1 MWSSHDGAQTWLKR
15 EAGTDGVDAL
25 GDDAGVARRLWAA
38 RGDRLLR
45 SDDGGGRW
53 RATGRPLPE
62 PNTSVRG
69 ISASGDVVVVT
80 TDRGIFRASDG
91 GERWTPLVDNLPAH
105 LEAGPLVRDPSEP
118 ARLFAGFAVTPYP
131 ELWRRAVEGTAAWQ
145 RIDLSSLLGA
155 AAFLTLLVVV
165 SFAALRRLRRHYRAD
180 PLR

>member
-1 MWSSHDGAQTWLKR
+1 MNNGALRRFISAKKFFSFFFFSSRRRHTRCGRDWSSD
-15 EAGTDGVDAL
+15 VCS
-25 GDDAGVARRLWAA
+25 
-38 RGDRLLR
+38 
-45 SDDGGGRW
+45 SDL
-53 RATGRPLPE
+53 PLPE

-145 RIDLSSLLGA
+145 RID
-155 AAFLTLLVVV
+155 
-165 SFAALRRLRRHYRAD
+165 
-180 PLR
+180 

>member
-1 MWSSHDGAQTWLKR
+1 MAP
-15 EAGTDGVDAL
+15 DA
-25 GDDAGVARRLWAA
+25 AAA
-38 RGDRLLR
+38 RHSAGPRHR
-45 SDDGGGRW
+45 AGR
-53 RATGRPLPE
+53 RAGPRVRRRLPE

-105 LEAGPLVRDPSEP
+105 LEAAPLVRDPSEP

-155 AAFLTLLVVV
+155 AAFLTLLVVL
-165 SFAALRRLRRHYRAD
+165 SFVALRRLRRHYRAD